1 VMDEEHLPEDQYE
14 VVVVGTGL
22 VECIVAG
29 AAARVSKK
37 VVHLDPNDFYGEDW
51 ASFQLQEF
59 VKYIRSTRAVA
70 TEGATAAAP
79 DLGDVSALQPLL
91 PDAVPRFSN
100 VEEWRVPE
108 PGVPTDDELIPEIRR
123 ELSLAAD
130 LSAEDTVSHVLDR
143 VESHRWNLTCS
154 TI

>member
-1 VMDEEHLPEDQYE
+1 MMDEEHLPEDQYE

-51 ASFQLQEF
+51 ASFQLQDL
-59 VKYIRSTRAVA
+59 VKYVRSSQPVA
-70 TEGATAAAP
+70 TEGSTAAAP

-91 PDAVPRFSN
+91 PRTAPRFSN

-108 PGVPTDDELIPEIRR
+108 PRGPTEAELLREIQR

-130 LSAEDTVSHVLDR
+130 LSPEDTVSHVLT
-143 VESHRWNLTCS
+143 VYSNAGV
-154 TI
+154 

>member
-1 VMDEEHLPEDQYE
+1 MDEEHLPEDQYE

-29 AAARVSKK
+29 AAARLSKK

-51 ASFQLQEF
+51 ASFQLQDL
-59 VKYIRSTRAVA
+59 VKYVRSSRAAA
-70 TEGATAAAP
+70 TKDATATGDPNGAP
-79 DLGDVSALQPLL
+79 NGGDVSVLQAAL
-91 PDAVPRFSN
+91 AEVVPRFSN

-108 PGVPTDDELIPEIRR
+108 VDAPAEAELLQEIRR

-130 LSAEDTVSHVLDR
+130 LSPEDTVRAFS
-143 VESHRWNLTCS
+143 
-154 TI
+154 

>member
-1 VMDEEHLPEDQYE
+1 MDEEHLPEDQYE

-51 ASFQLQEF
+51 ASFQLQDL
-59 VKYIRSTRAVA
+59 VKYVRSSQAVA
-70 TEGATAAAP
+70 DGATPEAP
-79 DLGDVSALQPLL
+79 DLGDVSVLQPLL
-91 PDAVPRFSN
+91 PKAVPRFCS

-108 PGVPTDDELIPEIRR
+108 PGPPTEDKLLLDIQR

-130 LSAEDTVSHVLDR
+130 LSPEATVSPFLTVLQL
-143 VESHRWNLTCS
+143 HRWSLTRS

>member
-1 VMDEEHLPEDQYE
+1 MDEEHLPEDQYE

-29 AAARVSKK
+29 AAARLSKK

-51 ASFQLQEF
+51 ASFQLQDL
-59 VKYIRSTRAVA
+59 VKYVRSSRAAA
-70 TEGATAAAP
+70 TKDATATAP
-79 DLGDVSALQPLL
+79 DSGDLSALQTVL
-91 PDAVPRFSN
+91 AEVVPRFSN

-108 PGVPTDDELIPEIRR
+108 IGAPTEAELLLEIRR

-130 LSAEDTVSHVLDR
+130 LSPEDTVSAF
-143 VESHRWNLTCS
+143 S
-154 TI
+154 